1 MTRFLSATALAGP
14 FAALALAATGAP
26 AGPATAP
33 EWLTE
38 AKKFLPDGYV
48 LGQVIAES
56 PDGAEV
62 TVAVFPASANDPSS
76 PGSVFE
82 PGQALDVLLQSDGG
96 GVIPIAG
103 AFQDREPV
111 AAPLADP
118 GDRSEESYAY
128 LHREIWTNG
137 QWYYPT
143 GTEACDLRGWS
154 IDENASG
161 LNVYLKPSTDSRLL
175 GTLPPRYRFD
185 GATEAAPEEGFFT
198 EFDIIGYRDGW
209 FMIEH
214 AEPPG
219 RAYAY
224 PDTYPD
230 DHPEPFAGRGWI
242 SADRVG
248 AQYANGDMP
257 VRATDENGVPVGGLY
272 QAPSIDAAWTPARNE
287 FGGPISAD
295 GGPKRILA
303 CSGLWALVESHDGV
317 VGWWRRLC
325 SSQVTNC
332 S

>member
-1 MTRFLSATALAGP
+1 MMRVRSALGLIAP
-14 FAALALAATGAP
+14 CAALTFAATGALG
-26 AGPATAP
+26 GPASSP
-33 EWLTE
+33 EWLPE
-38 AKKFLPDGYV
+38 AARFLPDGYV
-48 LGQVIAES
+48 LGQVIAAS
-56 PDGAEV
+56 PDGSEA
-62 TVAVFPASANDPSS
+62 TIAVFPAGANDPSS
-76 PGSVFE
+76 PGSAFD
-82 PGQALDVLLQSDGG
+82 PGQALDVLLQGDGRA
-96 GVIPIAG
+96 VIPIAG
-103 AFQDREPV
+103 ALHDREPV
-111 AAPLADP
+111 TPSEDP
-118 GDRSEESYAY
+118 TDRSEAGYAY
-128 LHREIWTNG
+128 LHREIWTHG

-154 IDENASG
+154 IDENPAG
-161 LNVYLKPSTDSRLL
+161 LSVYLKPTVDSRLL
-175 GTLPPRYRFD
+175 GTLPPRYSFP
-185 GATEAAPEEGFFT
+185 GASEAGPEEGFFT

-219 RAYAY
+219 RAYAD

-242 SADRVG
+242 PADRVG
-248 AQYANGDMP
+248 AQYANGGMP
-257 VRATDENGVPVGGLY
+257 VRALDENGAPTGGLY

-287 FGGPISAD
+287 YGDPISAD

-325 SSQVTNC
+325 SNQVTNC